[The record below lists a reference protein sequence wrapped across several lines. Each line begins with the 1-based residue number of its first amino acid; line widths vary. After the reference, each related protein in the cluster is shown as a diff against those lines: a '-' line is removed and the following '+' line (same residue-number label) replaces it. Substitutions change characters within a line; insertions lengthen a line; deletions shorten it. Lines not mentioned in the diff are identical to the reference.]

1 MNNKNFEL
9 LADYYEFTMAQTFY
23 HNNQQD
29 NIVYYDVFTRSH
41 PDNNGYLI
49 FNGLERV
56 IKNILDFKFEKE
68 HIDFLRKS
76 GLKDEGFL
84 QYLLDMKLELDIWAV
99 PEGSVVFK
107 NEPFLTIRGPII
119 QAQIIETLVLL
130 SVNYS
135 TLVTT
140 KASRIVNAAQGK
152 AIMEFGARRAQGY
165 DASLEGARC
174 AVIAGCIGTSNTLA
188 GFEFDLP
195 VSGTIAHSYV
205 QMHDTEYEAF
215 MNYAK
220 VNPENCVLLVD
231 TYNTLKSGMPNAIKV
246 AKEYLIP
253 NGYQLKAIR
262 LDSGDLAYL
271 SKKCR
276 QMLDDAGLFDT
287 LITASNSLN
296 EYVISDLLN
305 QDAKID
311 SFGVGENLI
320 TAKSDA
326 VLGGVYKMVAI
337 EKNDQIKPLIKVSE
351 SLEKITNPGYKKL
364 YRVYDKDT
372 HKALAD
378 YIALHD
384 EDVPTDSLYLFD
396 ELQPWKEKT
405 VTNYYLKELQ
415 VPIFVKGKLVYDL
428 PNQHQIKEYCKQ
440 ELDSLWDE
448 VKRMVNPHKY
458 YVDLSPKLYELKQSL
473 IQKHKEVTKKES

>member
-1 MNNKNFEL
+1 
-9 LADYYEFTMAQTFY
+9 
-23 HNNQQD
+23 
-29 NIVYYDVFTRSH
+29 
-41 PDNNGYLI
+41 
-49 FNGLERV
+49 
-56 IKNILDFKFEKE
+56 
-68 HIDFLRKS
+68 
-76 GLKDEGFL
+76 
-84 QYLLDMKLELDIWAV
+84 
-99 PEGSVVFK
+99 
-107 NEPFLTIRGPII
+107 
-119 QAQIIETLVLL
+119 
-130 SVNYS
+130 
-135 TLVTT
+135 
-140 KASRIVNAAQGK
+140 
-152 AIMEFGARRAQGY
+152 MEFGARRAQGY

-276 QMLDDAGLFDT
+276 QMLDEAGLFDT

-372 HKALAD
+372 QKAIAD

-473 IQKHKEVTKKES
+473 IQEHKEVTKKES